1 MSRPDS
7 SSHPEAEQQKPLALA
22 RDVAAVAG
30 IFLFFAGFV
39 YHFFLEQGIGLSR
52 IGEVQ
57 FYQFVADSWTVF
69 HLHPAAFGVATLA
82 FLMIVLARE
91 LLRPRI
97 PQSTRTGYDSV
108 ELAAIVMV
116 TVGAFVYIFGTARA
130 TGLEVAERTRSGLES
145 SSVEIVFSRA
155 VRKRYPDLVLA
166 NNNEELRIVGRD
178 NHYMYILD
186 QPGQNVKPI
195 PSAKTYAIRLQDIES
210 YRMTI
215 P

>member
-1 MSRPDS
+1 MSRPDN

-52 IGEVQ
+52 IGEVP

-69 HLHPAAFGVATLA
+69 HLHPAAFGTATLA
-82 FLMIVLARE
+82 FLMIVLARG

-97 PQSTRTGYDSV
+97 PESTRAGYDFIEV
-108 ELAAIVMV
+108 AAIVLV
-116 TVGAFVYIFGTARA
+116 TVGAFVYIFATARA

-145 SSVEIVFSRA
+145 AAAEIVFSPA
-155 VRKRYPDLVLA
+155 LRKRYPELIIA

-178 NHYMYILD
+178 GHYMYILD

-195 PSAKTYAIRLQDIES
+195 PSAETYAIRLQDIES